1 MISRVQKWGNSQ
13 GLPLPKALLAEA
25 GLRVGSEV
33 ELVVK
38 HGALVI
44 TPFQRRRGGHHLR
57 TLVRRL
63 PAALIHRSGSRGH
76 PQAGKPGR
84 SAPHSAFRRL
94 GAPLTPPHT
103 ATAAPAPHAATR

>member
-63 PAALIHRSGSRGH
+63 PAASNPPEWESGPPS
-76 PQAGKPGR
+76 GR
-84 SAPHSAFRRL
+84 EAW
-94 GAPLTPPHT
+94 
-103 ATAAPAPHAATR
+103 